1 MRDVRPTF
9 AFLLAAAIA
18 LLPLAGCA
26 TTATGGAA
34 AERAEGRKAD
44 AAAISIMAN
53 LHTPEV
59 PSALIETMLEEATD
73 TELTFQWAPDGSYE
87 EKFNA
92 SMATG
97 TLPDAVYMKNA
108 AMLTFLRD
116 PIRNGL
122 FWEIGP
128 YLERFSHLRR
138 LQPEVLRNTS
148 VDGKIYGLY
157 QERPLSRQGIVF
169 RKDWADRLGLAAP
182 KTIDELYDMLRRFT
196 RDDPDGNGIDDTV
209 GLADR
214 SDLVYGAFKTISSY
228 FGAPNGWGERNGKL
242 EPEFMFPEYAETMR
256 FFRKLHEEGLI
267 NRDFPVTAKADQQD
281 LLTTGRA
288 GVYVGA
294 MGDVHSLQT
303 MIEAAIPGAVLDVHN
318 RIAGPK
324 GERVWSTSGFGTAV
338 LFPKSAVRTEEEL
351 LDVLAFFDA
360 LMTPELANL
369 LHWGVEG
376 VHYRVENGKAV
387 PFDDFDLK
395 YKDVKP
401 YQGIEIGG
409 PNTIDGFLESD
420 FRMPAKDKAD
430 RLTRDN
436 DSMLVHDPTVTL
448 HSRTFDERGVR
459 LHEIVRD
466 ATYHYILG
474 MIDDAGFESEV
485 ERWLD
490 EGGRQII
497 EEYNASRS
505 M

>member
-1 MRDVRPTF
+1 
-9 AFLLAAAIA
+9 A
-18 LLPLAGCA
+18 
-26 TTATGGAA
+26 
-34 AERAEGRKAD
+34 
-44 AAAISIMAN
+44 
-53 LHTPEV
+53 
-59 PSALIETMLEEATD
+59 
-73 TELTFQWAPDGSYE
+73 LTFQWTPDGSYE

-92 SMATG
+92 SLATG

-116 PIRNGL
+116 PIRNGM

-128 YLERFSHLRR
+128 YLERFPHLGR
-138 LQPEVLRNTS
+138 LRPDVLRNTA

-157 QERPLSRQGIVF
+157 QERPLSRQGIVY

-182 KTIDELYDMLRRFT
+182 KTIDELYEMLRRFT
-196 RDDPDGNGIDDTV
+196 YDDPDGNGLDDTI

-214 SDLVYGAFKTISSY
+214 SDLVYGAFKTVLSY
-228 FGAPNGWGERNGKL
+228 FGAPNGWGERDGRL

-256 FFRKLHEEGLI
+256 FFRKLHQEGI
-267 NRDFPVTAKADQQD
+267 VNRDFPVTAKADQQA

-288 GVYVGA
+288 GVYIGA
-294 MGDVHSLQT
+294 MGDVHSLQS
-303 MIEAAIPGAVLDVHN
+303 MLDAAVPGAELDVHN

-324 GERVWSTSGFGTAV
+324 GERVWATTGFGTAV
-338 LFPKSAVRTEEEL
+338 LFPKTAVPTEEEL
-351 LDVLAFFDA
+351 LRILAFFDA

-376 VHYRVENGKAV
+376 VHYRVERGKAV

-409 PNTIDGFLESD
+409 PNSIDGFLESD
-420 FRMPAKDKAD
+420 FRMPVKGKAD

-436 DSMLVHDPTVTL
+436 ENILVHDPTAAL

-485 ERWLD
+485 RRWLE
-490 EGGRQII
+490 EGGARII